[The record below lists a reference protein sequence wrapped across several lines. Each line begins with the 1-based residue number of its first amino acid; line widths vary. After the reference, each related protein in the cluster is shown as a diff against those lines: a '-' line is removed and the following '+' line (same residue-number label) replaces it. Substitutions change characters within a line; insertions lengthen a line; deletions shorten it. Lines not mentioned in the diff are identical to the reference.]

1 MIYFKKQICLT
12 MSNSKTIRVPKAKSK
27 SGHAC
32 IENLHHSSSR
42 SQSRRRKR
50 QRTGNGSCR
59 QILHDSIRWRRMITL
74 CSSDLFYLSDVSII
88 YFQEQIFL
96 IMSKPRV
103 RRNMRKDKAKSGHA
117 FIWNLHQSSS
127 GSHGCRSSGQRASN

>member
-42 SQSRRRKR
+42 SQSRRRNR
-50 QRTGNGSCR
+50 QRTGNGSCQ

-74 CSSDLFYLSDVSII
+74 CSPDLFYLSNVSII
-88 YFQEQIFL
+88 YFQEQIFPT
-96 IMSKPRV
+96 MSKPRV
-103 RRNMRKDKAKSGHA
+103 VRMQKDKAKSGHT
-117 FIWNLHQSSS
+117 FFWNLHQNSSR
-127 GSHGCRSSGQRASN
+127 SHGCRSSGQRASK